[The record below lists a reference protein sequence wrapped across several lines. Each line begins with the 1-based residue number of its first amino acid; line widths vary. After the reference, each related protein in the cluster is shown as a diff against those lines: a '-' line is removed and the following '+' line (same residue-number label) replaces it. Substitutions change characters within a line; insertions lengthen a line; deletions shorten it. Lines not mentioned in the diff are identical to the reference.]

1 MQDTFKKIF
10 LKYYPVVKR
19 FALMFVKREEDAE
32 DITQDVFASLWPKSD
47 IWYNNPQIDRYI
59 CRTARN
65 KCLNFLKRN
74 SVASTTMTLP
84 IEDATVTE
92 IIGAAPTPEEA
103 VCFEELKLL
112 IQMSIEQMPARRRQ
126 IFAMSR
132 FDGMSNKDIATMLGL
147 SVRTVE
153 SHLFTALTDL
163 RRQIKLACVL
173 LTAFNIL

>member
-1 MQDTFKKIF
+1 
-10 LKYYPVVKR
+10 
-19 FALMFVKREEDAE
+19 
-32 DITQDVFASLWPKSD
+32 
-47 IWYNNPQIDRYI
+47 
-59 CRTARN
+59 
-65 KCLNFLKRN
+65 
-74 SVASTTMTLP
+74 MTLP

-163 RRQIKLACVL
+163 RRQIKLASVL
-173 LTAFNIL
+173 LTAFNIF

>member
-1 MQDTFKKIF
+1 
-10 LKYYPVVKR
+10 
-19 FALMFVKREEDAE
+19 
-32 DITQDVFASLWPKSD
+32 
-47 IWYNNPQIDRYI
+47 
-59 CRTARN
+59 
-65 KCLNFLKRN
+65 
-74 SVASTTMTLP
+74 MTLP

-112 IQMSIEQMPARRRQ
+112 IQMSIEQMPSRRRQ

-132 FDGMSNKDIATMLGL
+132 FDGMSNKDIAAMLGL

-173 LTAFNIL
+173 LTAFNIF